1 MKKYLIIFLIF
12 ISFVSCQKKKEAD
25 SPIEVGVS
33 WELAQARK
41 ARLSDIN
48 YHLNFNLPKDKS
60 EPIFASLELYV
71 SLNDISSPLVLDFNP
86 NNTKAPRV
94 LIDSDTIESIQKN
107 EHLIIPAKYLK
118 IGENKFLIEFQAGD
132 QYLYRNDDY
141 LYSLL
146 VPDHARGLFP
156 CFDQPNLKAI
166 FNLELTAPKDWTVL
180 SSTFPEIVSET
191 EISSTYTFETSNLM
205 STYLFSFVAG
215 EFDAVIR
222 DNHRFLYREHDSLKI
237 KESLDPIF
245 ELHEKS
251 LNFLEGYTNYD
262 FPFKK
267 LDFVAIPFFQFGGME
282 HVGAIQ
288 YKASSLFFENYMPKL
303 KHWGRAKL
311 IAHESAHM
319 WFGNLVT
326 MDWFNDVWLKEV
338 FANFMAAKI
347 VNPNFSELNF
357 DLLNLVTTAPSA
369 YNVDRTKGTN
379 AIRQNLDNLND
390 AGSMYGDI
398 IYKKAPIMMNQ
409 LEMLLGEKQFKLGV
423 QEYIKTYANSNATW
437 DDLIAIF
444 DAKTDTDLNAWSD
457 VWVNQTG
464 RPVFTDHILYE
475 NNSIKSLILEQTA
488 EDGSDKLWPQKLEV
502 ALVYSDSIAKRTI
515 LIDGKSLD
523 INAVAGMPKPKSI
536 VYNSNG
542 YGYGVF
548 PIDSTSV
555 LDNYKIQDDVLRA
568 SNYINTYENALS
580 GSTSVKTALYGFLY
594 GLEHETNELIMGT
607 LSSNFTSLYWSFLSE
622 DERLK
627 LQPELT
633 TVLWR
638 RLNMDVTTSVK
649 KSIFGAFSSL
659 AYQGESLDQLYRI
672 WNKDITIANLK
683 HNEKDY
689 TNLAMKLALYNHP
702 KSGDILKE
710 AEAQISSQD
719 DIDRFVFLLPALSS
733 KDEERK
739 AMFLSF
745 QDVEN
750 RKHSDWVGTASHFIH
765 HPLHQKEAINYV
777 AVSLEA
783 LEDIKNTSDLFFP
796 KKWLG
801 ATIGK
806 YQTKEAQVILETYLK
821 ENPNLNPQ
829 LLAKILQATDN
840 LSRYQDMISD

>member
-1 MKKYLIIFLIF
+1 MKRYLIIFLIF
-12 ISFVSCQKKKEAD
+12 ISFVSCQKEKD
-25 SPIEVGVS
+25 VSYTVNPGVS

-48 YHLNFNLPKDKS
+48 YHLNFNVPKEKS
-60 EPIFASLELYV
+60 EPILATLELYV
-71 SLNDISSPLVLDFNP
+71 TINDNSTPLVLDFNP
-86 NNTKAPRV
+86 NNSSAPRV
-94 LIDSDTIESIQKN
+94 LIDSDTIESIQKD

-118 IGENKFLIEFQAGD
+118 TGENKFLIEFQAGD

-156 CFDQPNLKAI
+156 CFDQPNLKAV
-166 FNLELTAPKDWTVL
+166 FNLELTTPKSWTVL
-180 SSTFPEIVSET
+180 SSTYPKVVSET
-191 EISSTYTFETSNLM
+191 EFSSTYIFDTSNVM

-215 EFDAVIR
+215 EFDEVVR

-245 ELHEKS
+245 ELHKKS
-251 LNFLEGYTNYD
+251 FDFLEGYTNYD

-347 VNPNFSELNF
+347 VNPNFPELNF

-379 AIRQNLDNLND
+379 AIRQHLDNLND

-409 LEMLLGEKQFKLGV
+409 LEMLLGEKQFKIGV
-423 QEYIKTYANSNATW
+423 QEYVKTYANSNATW

-444 DAKTDTDLNAWSD
+444 DAKTDTDLNAWSE

-464 RPVFTDHILYE
+464 RPVFTNRIVYE
-475 NNSIKSLILEQTA
+475 NNSIQSLIVEQTA
-488 EDGSDKLWPQKLEV
+488 EDGSDKLWPQKLEI
-502 ALVYSDSIAKRTI
+502 ALVYPDSIARRTV
-515 LIDGKSLD
+515 LINGKSQELK
-523 INAVAGMPKPKSI
+523 AFAGMPKPQSI

-548 PIDSTSV
+548 PIDSTTV
-555 LDNYKIQDDVLRA
+555 LHNYKIQDEVLRA

-580 GSTSVKTALYGFLY
+580 GTIPIKTALDGFLS
-594 GLEHETNELIMGT
+594 GLKHETNELIIGT
-607 LSSNFTSLYWSFLSE
+607 LSSNFTSLYWNFLNE

-627 LQPELT
+627 LQGEFT
-633 TVLWR
+633 SILWR

-659 AYQGESLDQLYRI
+659 AYQGESLNQLYRI
-672 WNKDITIANLK
+672 WNKDITIKNLK

-702 KSGDILKE
+702 KRDEILEK
-710 AEAQISSQD
+710 AETQISSQD
-719 DIDRFVFLLPALSS
+719 DRDRFVFLLPALSA

-739 AMFLSF
+739 AKFLSF
-745 QDVEN
+745 KDVEN
-750 RKHSDWVGTASHFIH
+750 RNHSDWVGTASHFIH
-765 HPLHQKEAINYV
+765 HPLHQKDAIHYV
-777 AVSLEA
+777 SVSLEI

-796 KKWLG
+796 KKWLD

-806 YQTKEAQVILETYLK
+806 YQTKEAQDILETYLK
-821 ENPNLNPQ
+821 ANPNLNPQ
-829 LLAKILQATDN
+829 LQAKILQATDN
-840 LSRYQDMISD
+840 LSRYQKVITD